1 MKSEAQEEQTQQYW
15 TASLKNKRTKG
26 AAAAKGPEK
35 SEQNMSVE
43 LTITE

>member
-1 MKSEAQEEQTQQYW
+1 MKSEAQEEQTQRYW
-15 TASLKNKRTKG
+15 TANLKNKMTKR

-35 SEQNMSVE
+35 SEQKMSTE